1 MLRPL
6 LEFDGENKKKWWID
20 RLAAPGKWKSQTG
33 KFSQEKKN
41 SFKKELAI
49 DHRYVESLNRIWH
62 NHANNVCSN
71 SVKFLLF
78 FLSYTVDLLFFFF
91 LLGCCTQTFSF
102 VLWSLACRIQNE
114 KKKRKKDKEIHD
126 HSDLFS
132 PVFFLICPYPSVRL
146 WHLHPRKLGQTARTQ
161 VQTFRQIAFSHPFSI
176 LTVGF
181 FFLKKKKRFSDD
193 RKTKN
198 KLNQKRIRILAL
210 PFSNVTCWPSDVLL
224 PGTSD
229 PGCLTLVYW
238 HGNETLFSLPLFFE
252 TDPGYCSG
260 KDVIFD
266 TIFHSFRP
274 QSFW

>member
-1 MLRPL
+1 MLRL
-6 LEFDGENKKKWWID
+6 HLEFDGENKKKLWID
-20 RLAAPGKWKSQTG
+20 RLAAPGKWKSQTE
-33 KFSQEKKN
+33 KFSQEKN

-78 FLSYTVDLLFFFF
+78 FLSHTVDLLFFFF
-91 LLGCCTQTFSF
+91 LLGCCTQTLSF
-102 VLWSLACRIQNE
+102 VLWSLACRICSFFRM
-114 KKKRKKDKEIHD
+114 KKKRKDKEIHD

-181 FFLKKKKRFSDD
+181 FLFFLFEKEKRFSDD

-198 KLNQKRIRILAL
+198 
-210 PFSNVTCWPSDVLL
+210 
-224 PGTSD
+224 
-229 PGCLTLVYW
+229 
-238 HGNETLFSLPLFFE
+238 
-252 TDPGYCSG
+252 
-260 KDVIFD
+260 
-266 TIFHSFRP
+266 
-274 QSFW
+274 